1 MKITRRQLR
10 KLINEAIK
18 DVHGPIYEPP
28 NPRDHIDPDYGL
40 DDEFLGKVDKLIQ
53 NDDDQ
58 NQTMG
63 YALLEPF
70 QTEEGYQG
78 VEGYLKDKQISDA
91 LKYLRYNLT
100 QQEVDESVRAFF
112 QNMPGAFDGVS
123 QRYNLPDENA
133 TLRFVADEIMENLIF
148 YLGDQG
154 AFGPGLDSSKWP
166 VMPEIIKQD
175 EDAKENI
182 IAKIIVALKK
192 NKVDE
197 HQGEWSTGAIN
208 WS

>member
-1 MKITRRQLR
+1 MKITRSQLR
-10 KLINEAIK
+10 KLIKEAIK
-18 DVHGPIYEPP
+18 DVYGPIYEPP
-28 NPRDHIDPDYGL
+28 NPRDHIDPDFGL
-40 DDEFLGKVDKLIQ
+40 DDKSLANIDKLIQ

-58 NQTMG
+58 NQNMG

-70 QTEEGYQG
+70 QTEEGYHG

-112 QNMPGAFDGVS
+112 QNRPGAFEGVS
-123 QRYNLPDENA
+123 QRHNLPDENS
-133 TLRFVADEIMENLIF
+133 TLRFVADDIMENLIF
-148 YLGDQG
+148 YLGEHG
-154 AFGPGLDSSKWP
+154 AYGPGMDSSKWP

-197 HQGEWSTGAIN
+197 HRGDWSTGVIN

>member
-1 MKITRRQLR
+1 MKITKRQLR
-10 KLINEAIK
+10 KLINEVIK

-40 DDEFLGKVDKLIQ
+40 DDKSLANIDKLIL
-53 NDDDQ
+53 NPDEQ

-78 VEGYLKDKQISDA
+78 VEGYLKDKQISNA

-133 TLRFVADEIMENLIF
+133 TLRFVAKEIMENLIF
-148 YLGDQG
+148 DLGERG

-166 VMPEIIKQD
+166 VMPEIIKHD

-182 IAKIIVALKK
+182 IAKIIIALKK
-192 NKVDE
+192 NKEDV
-197 HQGEWSTGAIN
+197 HQGEWSTGVTN

>member
-1 MKITRRQLR
+1 MKLTRKQLR
-10 KLINEAIK
+10 RLIKEAIK
-18 DVHGPIYEPP
+18 DVYGPIYEPP

-40 DDEFLGKVDKLIQ
+40 DDESLAKIDKLIQ
-53 NDDDQ
+53 NDDEQ
-58 NQTMG
+58 NQNTG

-133 TLRFVADEIMENLIF
+133 TLRFVAKEIMENLIF
-148 YLGDQG
+148 DLGERG

-192 NKVDE
+192 NKEDVDRDD
-197 HQGEWSTGAIN
+197 WSTGVIN